1 MFWWTKLVLSS
12 NIAMDRVS
20 SANVTALKIAI
31 ENENSDLVKENSSF
45 LCKKYLPVQSVDVL
59 DLLEKGVINKCF
71 SCYGYIPSSLSSD
84 YIPIRYVDFLI
95 IVFDF

>member
-1 MFWWTKLVLSS
+1 
-12 NIAMDRVS
+12 MDRVS

-59 DLLEKGVINKCF
+59 DLLE
-71 SCYGYIPSSLSSD
+71 
-84 YIPIRYVDFLI
+84 
-95 IVFDF
+95 

>member
-59 DLLEKGVINKCF
+59 DLLEKGVFNKCF

-84 YIPIRYVDFLI
+84 YIPIRYVDLFYNS
-95 IVFDF
+95 V

>member
-20 SANVTALKIAI
+20 SANVTALKILAI

-84 YIPIRYVDFLI
+84 YIPIRYVDLFYNS
-95 IVFDF
+95 V

>member
-20 SANVTALKIAI
+20 SANATALKIAI
-31 ENENSDLVKENSSF
+31 ENENSDLVIENSSF
-45 LCKKYLPVQSVDVL
+45 LCKKDLPVQSVDVL

-84 YIPIRYVDFLI
+84 YIPIRYVDLFYNS
-95 IVFDF
+95 V

>member
-84 YIPIRYVDFLI
+84 YIPIRYVDFFI

>member
-1 MFWWTKLVLSS
+1 MFWWTKLVLSL

-84 YIPIRYVDFLI
+84 YIPIRYVDFFI